1 MTLTGAIDAALDRS
15 VLLGYSKIGS
25 GLRRRWWPADPPAK
39 ALAGKRVVVTG
50 ATSGLGEAMAES
62 FAELGATV
70 HLLGRNPDKVKHS
83 AGVIRGRVPGSV
95 VIDEVCDVGDLDAVR
110 AWTDDLSGRVDAL
123 HGLVHNAGVMPKE
136 RGETPQGHELQL
148 ACHVLGPQLMTDR
161 LLPLL
166 RNADGSSVVFVSSGG
181 MYSAPLDADD
191 MESRRGDYDGVRV
204 YARTKRMQVVLA
216 DAWAERLADE
226 RLREDRDADE
236 RLREDRDADERLRED
251 RDADERLRE
260 DHDAGTDV
268 RVESMHP
275 GWAKTPGVSEA
286 LPTFQKLTGPLL
298 RDSTDGGDTA
308 VWLVATRP
316 PSKPPH
322 FWHDRAQRP
331 TTFGWQR
338 PEDPTVVSRFLDAVS
353 SMTETSRNWVALRA

>member
-1 MTLTGAIDAALDRS
+1 MKITHVLSGVLDDLLDRS
-15 VLLGYSKIGS
+15 IVLGYTKVGS
-25 GLRRRWWPADPPAK
+25 RLRRQWWPADPPPK

-50 ATSGLGEAMAES
+50 ATAGLGEAMAKS

-70 HLLGRNPDKVKHS
+70 HLLGRNAEKVKRS
-83 AGVIRGRVPGSV
+83 AGIIRGQVSGSV

-110 AWTDDLSGRVDAL
+110 AWTDDLSGRIDEL

-136 RGETPQGHELQL
+136 RAETAQGHETAL
-148 ACHVLGPQLMTDR
+148 ACHVLGPHLITDR
-161 LLPLL
+161 LIPLL
-166 RNADGSSVVFVSSGG
+166 RNADGASVVFVSSGG

-191 MESRRGDYDGVRV
+191 METTRGDYDGVRV

-216 DAWAERLADE
+216 DAWAERLA
-226 RLREDRDADE
+226 
-236 RLREDRDADERLRED
+236 
-251 RDADERLRE
+251 
-260 DHDAGTDV
+260 GTDV

-275 GWAKTPGVSEA
+275 GWAATPGVAEG
-286 LPTFQKLTGPLL
+286 LPTFQKITRPLL
-298 RDSTDGGDTA
+298 RDTADGADTA

-316 PSKPPH
+316 ISEPPH

-338 PEDPTVVSRFLDAVS
+338 PENAVVVARFLDEVS
-353 SMTETSRNWVALRA
+353 AKTGTTRNWVGLRA